1 MNIRRWFGILLFGCF
16 ILPAGLFA
24 QDEAQNEEFPNKEEN
39 ALCLKCH
46 GNQVYPMPV
55 DGTGETVLLKMCRG
69 DRIDTVA
76 YYKGNHG
83 TFTCTDCHSY
93 DYTTFPHNPN
103 LRLEQMPSCL
113 DCHDGDP
120 AVEKYHFESI
130 DEEYRKSGHA
140 NLDSTLFSCWSC
152 HNPHSFRLAVR
163 TDINISA
170 LVKYDNSMCLN
181 CHVNP
186 VNPDYYLGGGLDLIV
201 AKHTWLPKT
210 ENHFRNVR
218 CIECHAKINENV
230 LVPHNIVKKED
241 AVKRCVECHS
251 TDSRLLHTL
260 YKYQPQQARQT
271 KGLVNSV
278 ISGQGYV
285 VGANRSILLNRI
297 GIVLVICTIL
307 GIGIHTTIRIIMK

>member
-113 DCHDGDP
+113 DCHDGALMAHEQWLP
-120 AVEKYHFESI
+120 NAGRHLEVVSCAACHAPQVERRI
-130 DEEYRKSGHA
+130 DLELHDNLARTGQDTGQNLAHQQLQQQLKKLLYRKIAVATHIVVLIYASG
-140 NLDSTLFSCWSC
+140 
-152 HNPHSFRLAVR
+152 
-163 TDINISA
+163 
-170 LVKYDNSMCLN
+170 
-181 CHVNP
+181 
-186 VNPDYYLGGGLDLIV
+186 
-201 AKHTWLPKT
+201 
-210 ENHFRNVR
+210 
-218 CIECHAKINENV
+218 
-230 LVPHNIVKKED
+230 
-241 AVKRCVECHS
+241 
-251 TDSRLLHTL
+251 
-260 YKYQPQQARQT
+260 
-271 KGLVNSV
+271 
-278 ISGQGYV
+278 
-285 VGANRSILLNRI
+285 
-297 GIVLVICTIL
+297 
-307 GIGIHTTIRIIMK
+307 